1 MLVQGRASFPTSA
14 DRDWLESITPEWK
27 RFLGPR
33 SAGLAGR
40 ILEVYYWQR
49 VPITIQVERIVAYPD
64 DAAASKPQVLGKPP
78 AEPAPAQKPPRDD
91 TAPRVNAPEVAAHA
105 QRLPHTLLG
114 WCGAEEMPEVVPA
127 AAVEGGDSGVELTV
141 PAGSVPPGGR
151 RAGLTSHQFQP
162 RLIGQEQRVHTGWL
176 ESDGS
181 DRVQYAPHTKA
192 GYRLPRSKLA
202 FILATGS
209 IAFRMKKAREAGVA
223 PQH

>member
-1 MLVQGRASFPTSA
+1 
-14 DRDWLESITPEWK
+14 
-27 RFLGPR
+27 
-33 SAGLAGR
+33 
-40 ILEVYYWQR
+40 
-49 VPITIQVERIVAYPD
+49 
-64 DAAASKPQVLGKPP
+64 
-78 AEPAPAQKPPRDD
+78 
-91 TAPRVNAPEVAAHA
+91 
-105 QRLPHTLLG
+105 
-114 WCGAEEMPEVVPA
+114 MPEVVPA

-181 DRVQYAPHTKA
+181 DRVQYVPHTKA
-192 GYRLPRSKLA
+192 GYRLPTSKLA

-223 PQH
+223 N